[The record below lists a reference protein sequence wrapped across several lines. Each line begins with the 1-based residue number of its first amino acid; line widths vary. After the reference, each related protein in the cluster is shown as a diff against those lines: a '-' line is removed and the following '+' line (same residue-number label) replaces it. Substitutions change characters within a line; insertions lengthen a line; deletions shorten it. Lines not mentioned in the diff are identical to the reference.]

1 MFKKSLLFEIIKWNY
16 TNYYYYYY
24 RIEIFWRDI
33 SIKIQWIF
41 LPLHFFRLH
50 PTLFN
55 RRVIFII
62 WMDSN
67 KDKKFHGT
75 WLIPTASIVSR
86 LWKLEFYSWR
96 KRATQFHPY
105 ECNSDIREQLYSF
118 ISTVSSIVIY
128 IYIALSKIL
137 ITYILYTLQL
147 LTLYLTSNT
156 VLQLNENGNQGCIRA
171 IKQSTEDKRSTSNV
185 RVLKYEIKK
194 RKSNPKTCHRL
205 YNRVEKLVPT
215 PFQR

>member
-33 SIKIQWIF
+33 WIKIQRIF
-41 LPLHFFRLH
+41 LPSHLH

-96 KRATQFHPY
+96 KRAPQFHPY

-128 IYIALSKIL
+128 IYIYRPFENSNNIYPLYSS
-137 ITYILYTLQL
+137 ITYAVFNLEY
-147 LTLYLTSNT
+147 SFT
-156 VLQLNENGNQGCIRA
+156 V
-171 IKQSTEDKRSTSNV
+171 KWKR
-185 RVLKYEIKK
+185 
-194 RKSNPKTCHRL
+194 
-205 YNRVEKLVPT
+205 
-215 PFQR
+215 